1 MKKEKSYGWRAGLV
15 GIAAI
20 LLSATMTVQLIR
32 LQHTYKPVASGGIF
46 GVKTSTYTYPLTAA
60 RGEIY
65 DRYNRPLVVNKEEL
79 VLRLDYGRLARSGD
93 QNGVLLR
100 LTKLLEE
107 QNIAWP
113 DTLPLGKDGL
123 YYTEEWS
130 EEKKNARLTNFLRRQ
145 KWDEDL
151 TAEKLFEKMQKL
163 YKIDSSLSY
172 ADARTVIG
180 LRYEMEMADFSS
192 SAPFTVAEGISK
204 ELAAMVAER
213 QTELFG
219 VRTDTVYRRTYA
231 TQYAAHILGRL
242 GVIFQGEYE
251 ELKAQGYKM
260 NDLVGK
266 DGAEKAFESYLR
278 GQDGYEKY
286 AVDSRGRVVSEL
298 ETVAPVGGSHVNL
311 TLDIRLQEAA
321 EKALEKQ
328 ILSMRAEAELD
339 PTKPQ
344 DVEGGAAV
352 VVDVNTGDILAMATY
367 PTYDI
372 TRFNELYNTLLED
385 PLKPMFNRALSGI
398 YSPGS
403 IFKMVTAVAGLETG
417 VITPQTVIPCTGI
430 YRYYPDFPMACWI
443 YTAARI
449 THGDENVIDALR
461 DSCNVFF
468 YDVGRQVSIDTLSRY
483 ARMFGLGEKTG
494 VELPGESKGYVAG
507 PESKAIFEKLAWF
520 GGDTLQAAIGQSYN
534 MFTPLQMANY
544 IAALANGGSRYES
557 HLMKYVRSYDYSSVT
572 AASQAFVAQ
581 RIPMS
586 EKTHATVMEGM
597 LEVTENGTAS
607 KVFKDYPIHVGG
619 KTGSVQVSKGTAN
632 SVFAA
637 FAPYDNPEIAVVV
650 VVEHG
655 GSGNA
660 VAPVARDIFDV
671 YFYDALQ
678 LPGLPAEGTLI
689 E

>member
-15 GIAAI
+15 GLAAV
-20 LLSATMTVQLIR
+20 LLFVTMTGQMIR
-32 LQHTYKPVASGGIF
+32 VQHTYKRNTSGESLGI
-46 GVKTSTYTYPLTAA
+46 KTYTYTYPLTAA

-65 DRYNRPLVVNKEEL
+65 DRYNRPLVVNREEL
-79 VLRLDYGRLARSGD
+79 VLRLDYGRLTRSGD

-100 LTKLLEE
+100 LTKLLSE
-107 QNIAWP
+107 QGIQWP
-113 DTLPLGKDGL
+113 DTLPLAKDEPAF
-123 YYTEEWS
+123 TEEWS
-130 EEKKNARLTNFLRRQ
+130 EEVKSTKFSKYLQRHNW
-145 KWDEDL
+145 KESL
-151 TAEKLFEKMQKL
+151 TAEEVVKAMKKY
-163 YKIDSSLSY
+163 YKIDDSLSY
-172 ADARTVIG
+172 ADVRTILG
-180 LRYEMEMADFSS
+180 LRFELEMADFSS
-192 SAPFTVAEGISK
+192 TNPFTIAEGISE
-204 ELAAMVAER
+204 ELAAVIAER

-219 VRTDTVYRRTYA
+219 VRTDKIYRREYA
-231 TQYAAHILGRL
+231 TQYAAHILGRV
-242 GVIFQGEYE
+242 GKIFAEEYE
-251 ELKAQGYKM
+251 QLKAQGYKM

-266 DGAEKAFESYLR
+266 DGAEKAFEAYLR

-286 AVDSRGRVVSEL
+286 EVDSTGRIVKKV
-298 ETVAPVGGSHVNL
+298 ETVAPVAGNHVNL
-311 TLDIRLQEAA
+311 TIDIRLQEAA

-328 ILSMRAEAELD
+328 ILSMRAEAEMD

-372 TRFNELYNTLLED
+372 TRFNELYNEMLED

-417 VITPQTVIPCTGI
+417 VITRDTIIPCTGV

-443 YTAARI
+443 YTSART
-449 THGDENVIDALR
+449 THGDETVITALR

-468 YDVGRQVSIDTLSRY
+468 YDVGRQVTIDTLSKY

-494 VELPGESKGYVAG
+494 IELPGEAKGYVAG
-507 PESKAIFEKLAWF
+507 PDSKAVFTRQAWY
-520 GGDTLQAAIGQSYN
+520 GGDTLQASIGQSYN

-544 IAALANGGSRYES
+544 IAALANGGNRYES
-557 HLMKYVRSYDYSSVT
+557 HIMKYVRSFDYGSVV

-586 EKTHATVMEGM
+586 ESTHKTVMEGM

-607 KVFKDYPIHVGG
+607 RVFKDYPIHVGG
-619 KTGSVQVSKGTAN
+619 KTGSVQVSKGSAN

-660 VAPVARDIFDV
+660 VAPVARDIFDA
-671 YFYDALQ
+671 YFYDAVQ
-678 LPGLPAEGTLI
+678 LPTLTAEGTLLQ
-689 E
+689 